1 MWNSYRK
8 NCLGGKVQ
16 LKKSSGFVFG
26 EPGSGKTFNSL
37 GLAIDYAIEANLP
50 KDFKITFVNFDN
62 LPIDRAQQCIE
73 SFFPEYEEN
82 IDLVSI
88 LQVGKTK
95 RRGRES
101 KKDIFGDLE
110 IEEAIDYAASYEYIR
125 DVAYQ
130 KIKELSANSDFM
142 IVDALFPTI
151 RNQIGV
157 AVWMAANPD
166 RLNPTEQDWSAITPI
181 EEKVSNLFVILA
193 HRHKIPILTSG
204 TMVDNYENGVKQGRV
219 FGCKD
224 RISKAASYILELS
237 KAPPK
242 KRSAG
247 TATANNVEVICHK
260 SDASTWK
267 DCIVP
272 GERELLSIM
281 LENGAITL

>member
-1 MWNSYRK
+1 M
-8 NCLGGKVQ
+8 
-16 LKKSSGFVFG
+16 FG

-37 GLAIDYAIEANLP
+37 GLAIDYAIEAGLP
-50 KDFKITFVNFDN
+50 KDFRVTFVNFDN
-62 LPIDRAQQCIE
+62 LPIDRAEQCVE
-73 SFFPEYEEN
+73 TFFPEYTEN

-88 LQVGKTK
+88 LQVGKTQ

-110 IEEAIDYAASYEYIR
+110 IEEAVDYAASYAYIR
-125 DVAYQ
+125 DEAYQ
-130 KIKELSANSDFM
+130 KIKELSDNSDFM

-157 AVWMAANPD
+157 AVWLEANPD
-166 RLNPTEQDWSAITPI
+166 RASPTEQDWSAITPI

-193 HRHKIPILTSG
+193 HRHKIPIITTG
-204 TMVDNYENGVKQGRV
+204 TMVDHYENGVKKGRV

-224 RISKAASYILELS
+224 RISKAASYILELCR
-237 KAPPK
+237 APPK
-242 KRSAG
+242 KRAAG

-267 DCIVP
+267 DTIVP
-272 GERELLSIM
+272 GERELLSI
-281 LENGAITL
+281 LIENGAITV